1 MEKITEI
8 SERLAEIINS
18 AGTTPN
24 NFAKLL
30 GYTRSQTIYDILN
43 GKSSP
48 SCDFFKRYIHSE
60 FSEIYSL
67 EWLITGEGK
76 MSTTMIDKLSPDE
89 QSEAVERVTHGVT
102 ISDIKAKHSAETI
115 LFDTLLTNSTNHNGQ
130 LDKLVKRNLK
140 LERENSVLK
149 DKAALCETYYS
160 DIKKQAEEIGGLKE
174 RIRQLESSG
183 GQSVSDADSETVAHA
198 V

>member
-160 DIKKQAEEIGGLKE
+160 DIKKTG
-174 RIRQLESSG
+174 RRNRRP
-183 GQSVSDADSETVAHA
+183 
-198 V
+198 

>member
-1 MEKITEI
+1 MEKNTEI

-30 GYTRSQTIYDILN
+30 GYPRSQTIYDILN

-48 SCDFFKRYIHSE
+48 SCDFFKRYIFSE

-67 EWLITGEGK
+67 EWLITGEGR
-76 MSTTMIDKLSPDE
+76 MTRPLIDKLTPEE
-89 QSEAVERVTHGVT
+89 QSDVVDRVTHGDT
-102 ISDIKAKHSAETI
+102 ISDIKARHSAETL
-115 LFDTLLTNSTNHNGQ
+115 LFDHLLTNSTNNNDAIRT
-130 LDKLVKRNLK
+130 LTSRNLK

-149 DKAALCETYYS
+149 EKASLSEKYYL
-160 DIKKQAEEIGGLKE
+160 DIKSQAEEIGRLKARIEELE
-174 RIRQLESSG
+174 RSRGASASG
-183 GQSVSDADSETVAHA
+183 VPEQIAHA
-198 V
+198 G

>member
-67 EWLITGEGK
+67 EWLITGEGSF
-76 MSTTMIDKLSPDE
+76 STPLIDKLTPDE
-89 QSEAVERVTHGVT
+89 QSEAIDRVTHGET
-102 ISDIKAKHSAETI
+102 ISDIKARYSAEA
-115 LFDTLLTNSTNHNGQ
+115 LLLDTLLNTEKKDVAGTLARKN
-130 LDKLVKRNLK
+130 VK

-149 DKAALCETYYS
+149 DKVSLCERYYTE
-160 DIKKQAEEIGGLKE
+160 IKAQAEEIGRLKE
-174 RIRQLESSG
+174 RISQLESSV
-183 GQSVSDADSETVAHA
+183 GQSVSDADSETIAHA